1 MFGSRN
7 LSFAL
12 ALVSLCATPL
22 SMAVDAP
29 EKALKYHE
37 ALLKR
42 PHNASLFDRFFGAW
56 LDEQPVES
64 LAEYL
69 KAQANKNGGQ
79 DWTVLALFEI
89 RQGRE
94 EEALVALGKAIE
106 AVPDDPALLMD
117 RAKLRLRRLEFEAAR
132 ADLAKVAAGKDETLS
147 REASKLIG
155 RAWLR
160 EGKSEEAIKA
170 WDAVLAA
177 HPDDEDLLEDLVEA
191 AAAESETK
199 QALVYAGKLVEASR
213 DPYQKTLRMLRR
225 GDLLSNAGQNDEAV
239 EVYSATLEQVGEGSW
254 LEREV
259 LGQIEKVFRK
269 QDRLDELSAEL
280 KKLAEAYPRRL
291 LIQRQ
296 LAKLE
301 AAQGETDTAVGRFRE
316 VLKRSPGERELREE
330 FVRLLSD
337 GERFDEAVEEIG
349 KLIELAPTEAGLHL
363 QVAALRARQSKRDEV
378 QAALGKAYD
387 LLGRNESNGIRIAG
401 LMLQYGL
408 NDQGEVL
415 LKELGS
421 AQGAGPAAMEALAAH
436 YARTTRKDEAIEV
449 LKKLSGGGDLELLLR
464 TSSALAALGENAT
477 SFERLFSRVESF
489 GSDSRFV
496 AALGQAA
503 MAAGKSAE
511 VVPQMLKLVRQ
522 AKQSGE
528 IADGVGLALRVI
540 NAGGKSDE
548 LRANLTVQ
556 QQRTPGEICLLAAL
570 LEEHADFEGVAKLLD
585 PQTDP
590 QVIHFQAALLD
601 RRGEFDAAVVVL
613 TKLADT
619 EEGRKA
625 GYFKDLSALQQRAGK
640 TNDALATV
648 ERWKQ
653 NAPGDKAAWVTS
665 SQLLRQSGKPEDA
678 VKMTRQAVARFEG
691 DADLAA
697 SLASLHDEAGH
708 WSDAE
713 AIYWR
718 LYDEAQ
724 SATDQSRWAAQL
736 ARVAQ
741 QTGKTTELEEKF
753 RERARSNRKSIGPL
767 LAQAELAR
775 LLDDEDK
782 RRDLLLEAVRLQPKD
797 VDLRLQIA
805 TLEEQ
810 AGNPERVVALL
821 EEALPNDMNGRVR
834 SALAQAYLRQGQT
847 MKGMREL
854 LSLAGKGGSDPR
866 SVEGAVKTLIAG
878 GSFEDAIR
886 YVREILPDGGD
897 WRSRY
902 LLAALLEKDGRESEA
917 QPIFLSLLNSEGEI
931 PSLKS
936 ASTQD
941 LSERYPK
948 EVRDLIRLI
957 TSVQAAF
964 MNRPS
969 LSNPRARGTE
979 IALPDSV
986 EEVRSLSMVRLS
998 LLAGKSG
1005 AGGAGGLIAQMKAQG
1020 VSNPEFLMA
1029 LIDSSKEGRPDLK
1042 SLLEKFPSS
1051 PGLLELAVMYSDLDL
1066 DKKLVSRLIEEKR
1079 SLSPYAMFL
1088 ARMRLVEGEPAES
1101 PAWPSFLE
1109 AAKAACRG
1117 GELEMRIYVLSVLTR
1132 MLGGTEVPE
1141 VHRVALKKL
1150 ALGFFDSATP
1160 QPDVSAEALAYYRL
1174 ATAATVG
1181 EASDWL
1187 ETTNAALRLPR
1198 TNARQA
1204 ASLSSI
1210 DPEEMGVPKFESLP
1224 LQSLPAWLPRLLAS
1238 GAERLPGSNSVKVVA
1253 ELFKVRD
1260 KIESPLLRA
1269 WLAMSV
1275 KDDAATREALAVEAP
1290 AAEAG
1295 DFQLLRAMQAIKD
1308 SKPMDAF
1315 TILDKQ
1321 RLAGNRDP
1329 SFNAWL
1335 LSSMLAVAETIPAAE
1350 RAPLAE
1356 TFKAFLLQYRVIAG
1370 PKGGESL
1377 ALIATKLG
1385 LGEFST
1391 RLNPPV
1397 AKSSS
1402 GPRTVRSRTSSGG
1415 STSPLDRL
1423 TKLVL
1428 ENKPEAAALEAQ
1440 QLLKAARSSSGYSD
1454 SSPKKIVALLS
1465 PPVREALLKLVAPGD
1480 SKSLV
1485 KRLDYVDVCLNLG
1498 RRDLALETLQ
1508 ALAIERPEDP
1518 EIACRLAFN
1527 LPAEKKAEQRALLT
1541 RAAASREFA
1550 ASASEA
1556 AEAVEDGDDT
1566 AAFLSFFDSI
1576 TGWLET
1582 ADASV
1587 IQGPNLGWVSQHARR
1602 FFDPGYS
1609 HSLPS
1614 LLGRGRVMMDRNT
1627 NKGNVDRRNGIARR
1641 LAEAMLRHPDL
1652 AEEGFQL
1659 LCASNA
1665 WQFGPFELDAQARR
1679 ALLAAIQPPVGGSGA
1694 PNSPGGLSQNNIS
1707 WLIGSMGGNVSLE
1720 NYGSLQWIVNRLS
1733 QVQDPADILPSAY
1746 LEELRQANPPT
1757 GALIT
1762 SMVGMKKV
1770 SELTPLLES
1779 ANRVSGLRASMSE
1792 PLKDAVLLRAASLP
1806 GAAPHF
1812 LEQLRKLPAN
1822 ERYTTT
1828 DSSLPL
1834 MRGALVAGL
1843 KFKDQELETI
1853 VGQVGKTLYS
1863 RFIDWSQQEQAK
1875 LGRMDLMVA
1884 DKLLRSGFEPASLVR
1899 LLRAFYRLGLPVGD
1913 SEDIAIEP
1921 FKDLKLK
1928 SAEEA
1933 ERFLESIGWLTD
1945 AADWTPFAVAWVESN
1960 FSGGQMQPTPTS
1972 QMRLEEALDAMNL
1985 GTMRQPLIQRL
1996 KERKAGRFG
2005 SLMIAAALSERKD
2018 RLILAGQA
2026 LREAAPTL
2034 SKVPKARIT
2043 EWMMVASWFPRDA
2056 LGSLPA
2062 SAREFLAGPEEQEMK
2077 KAIAEAEKLLAAPD
2091 AGVDGKAL
2099 FNAINPLVQKIAPH
2113 DLTKALNIF
2122 IAADRR
2128 FTEGLSK
2135 GGKLCTEM
2143 ADDFELPERDLALA
2157 RLVDGDESD
2166 GLLSK
2171 DHNLGFQF
2179 LAKLMASPDG
2189 GRFAYVARSSELF
2202 YPDLLTSIGHTMY
2215 NEAMAG
2221 RSDLYQQYQ
2230 RLIPMIGRMDEE
2242 VRDHAS
2248 IAVFAGFSKFWP
2260 DLEEVAVTGQRKIIN
2275 GLRKDHPRVARFADV
2290 AAGATGFPGDKPEGQ
2305 AATFKAFEGIM
2316 QDKSIPAYPRLA
2328 FGISNAT
2335 RRLQLLYDQPSLE
2348 TIAELYEQYCRA
2360 DRSAVNYTSHC
2371 LFRNIGF
2378 CSLSRASQPTI
2389 RRIYQ
2394 AFWANANRV
2403 QPGGHPVIPEVMLPE
2418 LLRAAA
2424 YCGDVETTK
2433 RLLASCRKDL
2443 VGNTGFI
2450 VKLLMGGQFE
2460 LVDQV
2465 LPTESQTYDARP
2477 WLVNYTSELEA
2488 AVQEYE
2494 ALDTDTVKLAR
2505 LEAVLADLHVG
2516 SGPLQP
2522 KSSFR
2527 DRILRVALLAKK
2539 GLPKNPIGQAQL
2551 LSRLLLADDVIST
2564 DFEEAAVAWSKNRSF
2579 KTILSEWTTKK
2590 ELPGVAMTPNDF
2602 FLVQYP
2608 IQIRGAIRAM
2618 GDGDVSLL
2626 KSLRDGVM
2634 VSNPADSFA
2643 EKIQANLLKNISGY
2657 SLRPLVV
2664 MVIEGRTKGFAEAV
2678 PIYGDL
2684 AVYAATTKLEMKPET
2699 LGQSLL
2705 ICRFLA
2711 NWSGRPELY
2720 DEVVKRLP
2728 PARQAAAAKLADQD
2742 VLAKLV
2748 SSGGYQPWKTAEGL
2762 APTRKAF
2769 LAKVLTRKELA
2780 PLLPVDG
2787 GWIKSLEAAY
2797 PDGEFSSLVA
2807 ISSDDWIPEV
2817 RPAVRWYVARRL
2829 WDAGQ
2834 AQVAEAR
2841 FRSSIED
2848 SQGEAFDKPRGVAKA
2863 DLVELLLASGK
2874 ADEARQ
2880 VRASITPA
2888 ETSEPLKA
2896 RLKILT
2902 DKLSTN
2908 EQAKPK

>member
-1 MFGSRN
+1 
-7 LSFAL
+7 
-12 ALVSLCATPL
+12 
-22 SMAVDAP
+22 
-29 EKALKYHE
+29 
-37 ALLKR
+37 
-42 PHNASLFDRFFGAW
+42 
-56 LDEQPVES
+56 
-64 LAEYL
+64 
-69 KAQANKNGGQ
+69 
-79 DWTVLALFEI
+79 
-89 RQGRE
+89 
-94 EEALVALGKAIE
+94 
-106 AVPDDPALLMD
+106 LLM
-117 RAKLRLRRLEFEAAR
+117 
-132 ADLAKVAAGKDETLS
+132 
-147 REASKLIG
+147 
-155 RAWLR
+155 
-160 EGKSEEAIKA
+160 
-170 WDAVLAA
+170 
-177 HPDDEDLLEDLVEA
+177 
-191 AAAESETK
+191 
-199 QALVYAGKLVEASR
+199 
-213 DPYQKTLRMLRR
+213 
-225 GDLLSNAGQNDEAV
+225 
-239 EVYSATLEQVGEGSW
+239 
-254 LEREV
+254 
-259 LGQIEKVFRK
+259 
-269 QDRLDELSAEL
+269 
-280 KKLAEAYPRRL
+280 
-291 LIQRQ
+291 
-296 LAKLE
+296 
-301 AAQGETDTAVGRFRE
+301 
-316 VLKRSPGERELREE
+316 
-330 FVRLLSD
+330 
-337 GERFDEAVEEIG
+337 
-349 KLIELAPTEAGLHL
+349 
-363 QVAALRARQSKRDEV
+363 
-378 QAALGKAYD
+378 
-387 LLGRNESNGIRIAG
+387 
-401 LMLQYGL
+401 
-408 NDQGEVL
+408 
-415 LKELGS
+415 
-421 AQGAGPAAMEALAAH
+421 
-436 YARTTRKDEAIEV
+436 
-449 LKKLSGGGDLELLLR
+449 R

-477 SFERLFSRVESF
+477 SFERLFSRVGAF

-540 NAGGKSDE
+540 NAAGKSDE
-548 LRANLTVQ
+548 LRANLTAQ

-585 PQTDP
+585 PQTEP
-590 QVIHFQAALLD
+590 QVSHFQAALLD

-640 TNDALATV
+640 ANDALATV

-665 SQLLRQSGKPEDA
+665 SQLLRQSGKSEDA

-821 EEALPNDMNGRVR
+821 EEALPSDVNGRVR

-866 SVEGAVKTLIAG
+866 SVEGAGKTRIAG

-917 QPIFLSLLNSEGEI
+917 QPIFLSLLNAEGEI
-931 PSLKS
+931 PSLKA

-969 LSNPRARGTE
+969 ISNPRARGTE
-979 IALPDSV
+979 IVLPDSV
-986 EEVRSLSMVRLS
+986 EEVRSLSMVHLT

-1005 AGGAGGLIAQMKAQG
+1005 AAGTAGLTAQMKAQG

-1066 DKKLVSRLIEEKR
+1066 DKKLVSRLIKEKR

-1101 PAWPSFLE
+1101 PAWPLFLE

-1117 GELEMRIYVLSVLTR
+1117 GELEMRIYALSVLTR
-1132 MLGGTEVPE
+1132 MLGGSEVPE
-1141 VHRVALKKL
+1141 EHRVALKKL

-1204 ASLSSI
+1204 ASQSSI
-1210 DPEEMGVPKFESLP
+1210 DPDEMGLPQFESLP

-1238 GAERLPGSNSVKVVA
+1238 GAERSSGPNSGKLVA

-1275 KDDAATREALAVEAP
+1275 KDDAAIREALVVEAP
-1290 AAEAG
+1290 AAEAS
-1295 DFQLLRAMQAIKD
+1295 DFQLLRALQALKD
-1308 SKPMDAF
+1308 SKPMVAF
-1315 TILDKQ
+1315 TLLDKL

-1350 RAPLAE
+1350 RAPLTE
-1356 TFKAFLLQYRVIAG
+1356 TFKALLLQYRVIAG
-1370 PKGGESL
+1370 PKGGQSL

-1391 RLNPPV
+1391 RLSPPV

-1402 GPRTVRSRTSSGG
+1402 GTRTVRSRTSSGG

-1454 SSPKKIVALLS
+1454 SSPKKIVAVLS

-1527 LPAEKKAEQRALLT
+1527 LPAEKKTEQRALLT

-1582 ADASV
+1582 ADPSV

-1602 FFDPGYS
+1602 LFDPGYS

-1614 LLGRGRVMMDRNT
+1614 LLGRNRGNDRST

-1659 LCASNA
+1659 LSASNA

-1679 ALLAAIQPPVGGSGA
+1679 ALLAAIQPPVGGSAASSSSGGMSW
-1694 PNSPGGLSQNNIS
+1694 NSIS
-1707 WLIGSMGGNVSLE
+1707 MLVGSMGGNVSLE

-1733 QVQDPADILPSAY
+1733 QVQDLADILPSAY

-1762 SMVGMKKV
+1762 SMAGMKQV

-1779 ANRVSGLRASMSE
+1779 ANRVSGLRESMSE
-1792 PLKDAVLLRAASLP
+1792 ALKDAVLLRAASLP
-1806 GAAPHF
+1806 GAASYF
-1812 LEQLRKLPAN
+1812 LEQLRKLPAR
-1822 ERYTTT
+1822 ERYTAT

-1843 KFKDQELETI
+1843 KSKDQELETI
-1853 VGQVGKTLYS
+1853 VGQVGKSLYS
-1863 RFIDWSQQEQAK
+1863 RVVDWSQKDQATEA
-1875 LGRMDLMVA
+1875 RMDLMVA
-1884 DKLLRSGFEPASLVR
+1884 DKLLRSGFEPASLAR
-1899 LLRAFYRLGLPVGD
+1899 LLRAFYRLNLPVGD

-1960 FSGGQMQPTPTS
+1960 FSGGQMQPAPTS
-1972 QMRLEEALDAMNL
+1972 QMRLEEALEAMNL

-1996 KERKAGRFG
+1996 KERKTGRFG

-2018 RLILAGQA
+2018 RLVLAGQA

-2043 EWMMVASWFPRDA
+2043 EWMMVGSWFPKEA

-2062 SAREFLAGPEEQEMK
+2062 SARESLAGPEEQEMK
-2077 KAIAEAEKLLAAPD
+2077 KAIAAAEKLLAAPD

-2099 FNAINPLVQKIAPH
+2099 FAAIHPLVQKIAPH

-2135 GGKLCTEM
+2135 GGKLSTEM
-2143 ADDFELPERDLALA
+2143 ADDFEMPERDFALA

-2166 GLLSK
+2166 GLLCK

-2179 LAKLMASPDG
+2179 LSKLMASPDG
-2189 GRFAYVARSSELF
+2189 GRFAYVARSSELY

-2215 NEAMAG
+2215 YEAMAG

-2230 RLIPMIGRMDEE
+2230 RLVPMIGRMDEE

-2248 IAVFAGFSKFWP
+2248 VAVFAGFSKFWA

-2328 FGISNAT
+2328 FGVSNAT

-2371 LFRNIGF
+2371 LFRDIGF
-2378 CSLSRASQPTI
+2378 CSFPRASQPAI

-2418 LLRAAA
+2418 LLQAAA
-2424 YCGDVETTK
+2424 FCGDVETTK

-2443 VGNTGFI
+2443 IGNTGFI
-2450 VKLLMGGQFE
+2450 VKLLMGGQFDI
-2460 LVDQV
+2460 VDQV
-2465 LPTESQTYDARP
+2465 LPTDSQTYDARP
-2477 WLVNYTSELEA
+2477 WLVYYTSEVEA
-2488 AVQEYE
+2488 AVEEYE
-2494 ALDTDTVKLAR
+2494 ALDTDTIKLAR
-2505 LEAVLADLHVG
+2505 LEAVLADLYPAT
-2516 SGPLQP
+2516 GPLQP
-2522 KSSFR
+2522 KASFR

-2564 DFEEAAVAWSKNRSF
+2564 DFEEAAVAWSKTRSF
-2579 KTILSEWTTKK
+2579 KTVLSEWTSKK
-2590 ELPGVAMTPNDF
+2590 ELPGVAMTPKDF

-2608 IQIRGAIRAM
+2608 IHIRGAIRAM

-2626 KSLRDGVM
+2626 KSLWDGVK
-2634 VSNPADSFA
+2634 VSNPGDSFGQ
-2643 EKIQANLLKNISGY
+2643 KIQANLLRNVSGY
-2657 SLRPLVV
+2657 SLRPLSV
-2664 MVIEGRTKGFAEAV
+2664 MVCEGRTKGFAEAV

-2684 AVYAATTKLEMKPET
+2684 AVYAATTKLEVQPET

-2711 NWSGRPELY
+2711 HWSGRPELY

-2728 PARQAAAAKLADQD
+2728 PAQQAAAAKLADQD
-2742 VLAKLV
+2742 VIAKFV
-2748 SSGGYQPWKTAEGL
+2748 SSGGYQPWNSAEGL

-2769 LAKVLTRKELA
+2769 LAKVLARKELA

-2787 GWIKSLEAAY
+2787 SWIKSLEAAY
-2797 PDGEFSSLVA
+2797 PAGEFSSLVA

-2817 RPAVRWYVARRL
+2817 RPAIRWYVARRL
-2829 WDAGQ
+2829 RDAGQ
-2834 AQVAEAR
+2834 TQLAEAR
-2841 FRSSIED
+2841 FRSSIEA
-2848 SQGEAFDKPRGVAKA
+2848 SQGQAFDKPRGLAKA
-2863 DLVELLLASGK
+2863 DLAELLLASGK

-2880 VRASITPA
+2880 VLASITPP
-2888 ETSEPLKA
+2888 ESSEPLKA
-2896 RLKILT
+2896 RLKVLT